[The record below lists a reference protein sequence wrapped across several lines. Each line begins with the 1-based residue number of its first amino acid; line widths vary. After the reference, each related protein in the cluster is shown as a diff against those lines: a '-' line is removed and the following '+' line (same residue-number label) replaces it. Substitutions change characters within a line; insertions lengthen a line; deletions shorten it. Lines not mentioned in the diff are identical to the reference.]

1 MKTDIL
7 QQAKGVRDFGP
18 AEKIERDRIINVL
31 KDIFESF
38 GYNPIETPIL
48 ERYEMFA
55 SRYGAGE
62 ESDAMRETF
71 KLTDQGGRNLVLR
84 TEFTQP
90 FARFVGMNLQLRLPF
105 KRYQIGEIFR
115 DGPIRIGRYREFWQC
130 DIDVVGVSSLLIE
143 TEILQLIN
151 EVFLKLNLDVEIL
164 VNNRKLL
171 NGILDYA
178 GIPSETQRSVIIS
191 IDKLEKIGVEGV
203 KAELLDK
210 GVDEKKIDALL
221 KIISTKGNNAEL
233 IEKMRDILGDNEGIK
248 EVEETLKYALNKDNV
263 VFCPSLARGLAYY
276 TGNVFEVYLKD
287 RSKVSSSIC
296 AGGRFDNMISGFL
309 QSKEVYPA
317 VGVSFGLETIFDA
330 IKASKTG
337 SEERKSVVSAYIIP
351 FGEKALAKAFE
362 CGKSLRE
369 SGIKTDMDFLGRKI
383 SKNMEYANSYGIPWV
398 VIIGE
403 DELKENIYTLK
414 NMRSGEQ
421 EKRSLPEMIE
431 RLK

>member
-18 AEKIERDRIINVL
+18 AEKIERDRIIGIL

-38 GYNPIETPIL
+38 GYNPIETPVL

-55 SRYGAGE
+55 SRFGAGE

-130 DIDVVGVSSLLIE
+130 DIDVVGISFPLIE
-143 TEILQLIN
+143 AEILQLIN
-151 EVFLKLNLDVEIL
+151 EVFAKLNLKVEIM

-178 GIPSETQRSVIIS
+178 GIPAEAQKSIIVS
-191 IDKLEKIGVEGV
+191 IDKLQKIGAAGV

-210 GVDEKKIDALL
+210 GIVEKKVDAIL
-221 KIISTKGNNAEL
+221 KIISTKCGNAEM
-233 IEKMRDILGDNEGIK
+233 IQKMREILGDNDGIR
-248 EVEETLKYALNKDNV
+248 EIEETIKYAINKDNV

-287 RSKVSSSIC
+287 RSKISSSIC

-330 IKASKTG
+330 IKASKTE

-362 CGKSLRE
+362 CGKALRE
-369 SGIKTDMDFLGRKI
+369 NGIKTDMDFLGRKI
-383 SKNMEYANSYGIPWV
+383 SKNLEYANSYGIPQV
-398 VIIGE
+398 VIIGD
-403 DELKENIYTLK
+403 DEINENKFTLK
-414 NMRSGEQ
+414 DMKTGAQ
-421 EKRSLPEMIE
+421 EKCSLEE
-431 RLK
+431 LVDKLK